1 MQNTSHSGVKPEIQF
16 NLLHPPPPPHYF
28 SFRDPVTPVFNE
40 RIITIEDP
48 SFENPVEK
56 CSNAEEEI
64 SRILRKSYQDDLNN
78 MANMNGRMGQVVLA
92 STEMLIW
99 SFTCITFMFALEC
112 NGTFF

>member
-1 MQNTSHSGVKPEIQF
+1 MVNRKWVNGLSLFFTF
-16 NLLHPPPPPHYF
+16 
-28 SFRDPVTPVFNE
+28 FRDPVTPVFNE

-78 MANMNGRMGQVVLA
+78 MANINGRMPQVLYLLKFVWKLVYILVKA
-92 STEMLIW
+92 
-99 SFTCITFMFALEC
+99 ARR
-112 NGTFF
+112 FFHRQ

>member
-1 MQNTSHSGVKPEIQF
+1 MLF
-16 NLLHPPPPPHYF
+16 LLF
-28 SFRDPVTPVFNE
+28 FRDPVTPVFNE

-78 MANMNGRMGQVVLA
+78 MANINGRMPQVIFYQNLFDMRGKKSERVV
-92 STEMLIW
+92 
-99 SFTCITFMFALEC
+99 
-112 NGTFF
+112 